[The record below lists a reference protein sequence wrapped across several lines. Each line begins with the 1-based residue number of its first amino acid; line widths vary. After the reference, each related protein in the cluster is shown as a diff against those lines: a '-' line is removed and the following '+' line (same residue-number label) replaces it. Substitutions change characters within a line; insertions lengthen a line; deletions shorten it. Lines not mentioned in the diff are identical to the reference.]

1 MMIGK
6 EKSITMMIH
15 LKVIYK
21 MIVSNRKIALN
32 KKKMNLKININT
44 QMKMK
49 NRKYNNSLIHFHNYQ
64 KDN

>member
-21 MIVSNRKIALN
+21 MIVSNRKIPLN
-32 KKKMNLKININT
+32 KNMMNLKINFNT

-49 NRKYNNSLIHFHNYQ
+49 NRKYNNSTIHFHNHQ
-64 KDN
+64 KGN